1 MVAGATEVAAPLL
14 AVRDLA
20 VSFGRGGDAPPAV
33 AGVDLEVGAGEIV
46 GVVGESGSGK
56 SVTATAVM
64 GLVEPPGRIVGG
76 SVRLRGRELTTLSE
90 RRMRDVRG
98 GDVAMIWQD
107 PMASLNPVRR
117 IGDQL
122 AEALRLHW
130 PRLSDAAPTRRR
142 VRAAVLAGL
151 RDVNVPDAE
160 RRMREYPHELSG
172 GLQQRVMI
180 AMGLACRPS
189 LLIADEPT
197 TALDVTI
204 QAQILDLLQTLR
216 RERHMSILLITHDLG
231 VVAETCDRVVVMYA
245 GKIVERASTR
255 QLFTQPKHPYTRG
268 LLNSMPRGTARE
280 RPLEAI
286 RGSVPEL
293 HAMPP
298 GCAFHPR
305 CPEAMEVCRREP
317 PQPSERHGHGVSCHL
332 HG

>member
-1 MVAGATEVAAPLL
+1 
-14 AVRDLA
+14 
-20 VSFGRGGDAPPAV
+20 
-33 AGVDLEVGAGEIV
+33 
-46 GVVGESGSGK
+46 
-56 SVTATAVM
+56 
-64 GLVEPPGRIVGG
+64 
-76 SVRLRGRELTTLSE
+76 
-90 RRMRDVRG
+90 
-98 GDVAMIWQD
+98 
-107 PMASLNPVRR
+107 
-117 IGDQL
+117 
-122 AEALRLHW
+122 
-130 PRLSDAAPTRRR
+130 
-142 VRAAVLAGL
+142 
-151 RDVNVPDAE
+151 
-160 RRMREYPHELSG
+160 
-172 GLQQRVMI
+172 MI

-231 VVAETCDRVVVMYA
+231 VVAETCDRVIVMYA
-245 GKIVERASTR
+245 GKIVERASAR
-255 QLFTQPKHPYTRG
+255 QLFTEPKHPYTRG

-286 RGSVPEL
+286 RGSVPDL
-293 HAMPP
+293 RDMPA